1 MERRSFLHVVR
12 SFQRIFFALL
22 FSMHVLLAVAIA
34 EIRSGTLVNKN
45 AFLVASPPLSLVRR
59 PQQLPRELA
68 RLTPRARRRC
78 FRC

>member
-22 FSMHVLLAVAIA
+22 FAMHVLLAVAVA

-59 PQQLPRELA
+59 PQLPRELA
-68 RLTPRARRRC
+68 RRTLRVRRRC